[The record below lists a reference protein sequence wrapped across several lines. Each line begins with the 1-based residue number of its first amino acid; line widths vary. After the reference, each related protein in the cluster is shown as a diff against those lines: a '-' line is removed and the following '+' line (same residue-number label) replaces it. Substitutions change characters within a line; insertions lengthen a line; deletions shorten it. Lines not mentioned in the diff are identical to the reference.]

1 MLTRLSIDFLPS
13 LDNLEHLCLLELSLV
28 WKEHREEVAAA
39 DISKEFDS
47 LVSGSPHFNSL
58 SDSKTNS
65 GYEYATLQN
74 YKKRPLKTVNLSKSH
89 LNFPSAY
96 LVGLLEAESLS
107 GLEELD
113 LSGCRGL
120 DESVLEVLRRCFVG
134 VGGEDEGLIE
144 DNRDEEA
151 EKGQVREFMR
161 LKKLDLSDTYL
172 VGLE

>member
-1 MLTRLSIDFLPS
+1 MPTKI
-13 LDNLEHLCLLELSLV
+13 
-28 WKEHREEVAAA
+28 
-39 DISKEFDS
+39 
-47 LVSGSPHFNSL
+47 
-58 SDSKTNS
+58 
-65 GYEYATLQN
+65 
-74 YKKRPLKTVNLSKSH
+74 
-89 LNFPSAY
+89 
-96 LVGLLEAESLS
+96 AESLS